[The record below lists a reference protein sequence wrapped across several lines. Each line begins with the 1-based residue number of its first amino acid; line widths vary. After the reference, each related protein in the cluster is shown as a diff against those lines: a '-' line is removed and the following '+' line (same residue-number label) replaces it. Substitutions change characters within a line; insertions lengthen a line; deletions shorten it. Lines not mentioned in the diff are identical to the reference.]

1 MELKINGLEKSFG
14 EKKVLRGISL
24 TAESG
29 RPFGF
34 LGRNGAGKTTSIR
47 ILMGVLL
54 ADAGEIALDGQPIDR
69 SGARIGYLP
78 EERGLYPKKEI
89 MEQLI
94 YFGVLKGMGRRE
106 ARVSAQRLLERLDMG
121 QYVGKNLET
130 LSKGNQ
136 QKIQL
141 AATLVADPDIIILDE
156 PFSGLDPVNAVLL
169 KDVIDEMAK
178 AGKLVLLSSHQM
190 NYIEELCPQIAIL
203 NGGQIVLSGEVGEIK
218 RGYDRRRMVID
229 TQESEKVRGAIPWP
243 SEYENGHVTL
253 TLPELADRQE
263 LLKCLSDVA
272 GSVDSVRVYEPSLSD
287 IFIQYTEEQV

>member
-1 MELKINGLEKSFG
+1 MELKISNLEKSFG
-14 EKKVLRGISL
+14 EKRVLRGISL
-24 TAESG
+24 TVESG

-54 ADAGEIALDGQPIDR
+54 ADSGEITLDGEPIDR
-69 SGARIGYLP
+69 SRIRIGYLP

-94 YFGVLKGMGRRE
+94 YFGVLKGMTRRQ
-106 ARVSAQRLLERLDMG
+106 ARDSATEILRRLDMG
-121 QYVGKNLET
+121 QYAKSRLET

-141 AATLVADPDIIILDE
+141 AATLVAKPDIVILDE

-169 KDVIDEMAK
+169 KDVISELAGQ
-178 AGKLVLLSSHQM
+178 GKLVLLSSHQM
-190 NYIEELCPQIAIL
+190 SYIEELCPHIAIL
-203 NGGQIVLSGEVGEIK
+203 NGGQIVLSGDVREIK
-218 RGYDRRRMVID
+218 RGYDRRHMVID
-229 TQESEKVRGAIPWP
+229 TVSPQEVLRALPWQGVAED
-243 SEYENGHVTL
+243 SRVTVE
-253 TLPELADRQE
+253 LPRLDDRQR
-263 LLKCLSDVA
+263 LLEALAPIAGDVDA
-272 GSVDSVRVYEPSLSD
+272 VRVYEPTLND